1 MLCSELCGE
10 IKFMNYI
17 LMGLLILMGIL
28 IIVSIVFLVTLI
40 CKRNENKKKAA
51 IENEYNQSN
60 YNQSLAPRKAASIKN
75 IPASS
80 DYYTTLDNNET
91 KALTKGIAKV
101 ELNDPFLKS
110 AEIINSKFYFCFK
123 FECSRYICFNLI
135 RPNSC

>member
-1 MLCSELCGE
+1 MNCNELCGE
-10 IKFMNYI
+10 IKLMNYI

-40 CKRNENKKKAA
+40 CKRNENKRKAA
-51 IENEYNQSN
+51 IENEYNESN

-75 IPASS
+75 IPTSS

-91 KALTKGIAKV
+91 KALNTKGIAKV

-110 AEIINSKFYFCFK
+110 AEIINSKLLF
-123 FECSRYICFNLI
+123 
-135 RPNSC
+135 